1 MFYIGLTVG
10 IFIGFFIGF
19 VIAALMV
26 MGKKEV

>member
-10 IFIGFFIGF
+10 IFIGF

-26 MGKKEV
+26 MGRKES